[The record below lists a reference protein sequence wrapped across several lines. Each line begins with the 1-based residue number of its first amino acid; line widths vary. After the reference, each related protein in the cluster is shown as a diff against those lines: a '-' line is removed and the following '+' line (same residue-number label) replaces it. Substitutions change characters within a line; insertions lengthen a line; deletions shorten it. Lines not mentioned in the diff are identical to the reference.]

1 MPELKRAL
9 GLTDTTMV
17 SIGAIL
23 GSGIFLVPA
32 TIASTVPSPLLILF
46 LWLVGGVVSIFG
58 ALSVAELGAAMPR
71 SGGQY
76 VYLTRAYGPVW
87 GFLYGWSSFSV
98 INTAAIAAVG
108 VAFAEYFGYFLHLER
123 VGIQG
128 VALLSIMIL
137 TVINVAGIKVG
148 VWTQNLLTLTK
159 VALFGGVVLLGLFL
173 PGGDPNHFFRTSSEP
188 WSLSSAGI
196 ALIAILWTYDAWI
209 EVSYIGGEIKNPGKI
224 IPRAS
229 LLSVV
234 IITIIYVIANGVF
247 ISALSMEDM
256 AASTLVASDAAEV
269 FLGPAGATIIAFAML
284 LCTLGANNAN
294 VLTSA
299 RITFAM
305 AKQGLFFRSVS
316 RVSEQTETPATALI
330 LQGIWASF
338 LTLTGSFTQL
348 ITYMIFASWI
358 FYGMSAGAVFIL
370 RRKEPK
376 MNRPYRVW
384 GYPWVPAIFIL
395 FALWLTLNTILEA
408 PRDAAIGAALI
419 LTGLPFYFYW
429 SSRN

>member
-1 MPELKRAL
+1 VPELKRAL

-32 TIASTVPSPLLILF
+32 TIAATIASPFLILA
-46 LWLVGGVVSIFG
+46 LWIVGGIISVFG
-58 ALSVAELGAAMPR
+58 ALSVAELSAAMPR

-76 VYLTRAYGPVW
+76 VYLTRAYGPIW

-98 INTAAIAAVG
+98 INTAAIAAVS
-108 VAFAEYFGYFLHLER
+108 VAFSEYFSYFLPLNKG
-123 VGIQG
+123 GIQL
-128 VALLSIMIL
+128 VALISIVIL
-137 TVINVAGIKVG
+137 TAINVAGIKAG
-148 VWTQNLLTLTK
+148 VWTQNLLTSTK
-159 VALFGGVVLLGLFL
+159 IALFGGVVMLGLLL
-173 PGGDPNHFFRTSSEP
+173 PGGDPKNLFHASSEP
-188 WSLSSAGI
+188 WSFGSAGI

-229 LLSVV
+229 LLSVI
-234 IITIIYVIANGVF
+234 IITVIYVVANSVF
-247 ISALSMEDM
+247 ISALSIEKM
-256 AASTLVASDAAEV
+256 AMSTLVASDAAEV
-269 FLGPAGATIIAFAML
+269 FLGPAGATIIALAMI

-294 VLTSA
+294 ILTSA

-305 AKQGLFFRSVS
+305 GKQGLFFKKAASVS
-316 RVSEQTETPATALI
+316 QQTETPATALI
-330 LQGIWASF
+330 LQGVWASV
-338 LTLTGSFTQL
+338 LTFTGSFNQL

-370 RRKEPK
+370 RKREPE
-376 MNRPYRVW
+376 MDRPYKVW
-384 GYPWVPAIFIL
+384 GYPWVPGIFIL

-408 PRDAAIGAALI
+408 PRDSAIGAGLI

>member
-1 MPELKRAL
+1 MTELKRAL

-32 TIASTVPSPLLILF
+32 TIAATVSSPLLILS
-46 LWLVGGVVSIFG
+46 LWIVGGVISVFG

-108 VAFAEYFGYFLHLER
+108 VAFAEYFGYFLPLEKTG
-123 VGIQG
+123 VQG

-137 TVINVAGIKVG
+137 TAINVAGVKAG
-148 VWTQNLLTLTK
+148 VWTQNLLTFTK

-173 PGGDPNHFFRTSSEP
+173 PGGDPENLFRTASEP
-188 WSLSSAGI
+188 WSLGSAGI

-234 IITIIYVIANGVF
+234 IITIIYVAANGVF
-247 ISALSMEDM
+247 ISSLSVEKM
-256 AASTLVASDAAEV
+256 AASTLVASDAAAV
-269 FLGPAGATIIAFAML
+269 FLGPAGATIIALAML

-305 AKQGLFFRSVS
+305 AKQGLFFKRAASVS
-316 RVSEQTETPATALI
+316 KQTETPATALI
-330 LQGIWASF
+330 LQGVWASV
-338 LTLTGSFTQL
+338 LTLTGSFNQL

-370 RRKEPK
+370 RKREPE
-376 MNRPYRVW
+376 MDRPYRVW
-384 GYPWVPAIFIL
+384 GYPWVPAVFIL
-395 FALWLTLNTILEA
+395 FALWLTVNTILEA
-408 PRDAAIGAALI
+408 PRDAAIGAGLI

-429 SSRN
+429 SSRR